1 MVNPKCVMC
10 DTYIREVE
18 LKSSGEPYK
27 TCKNCRGLRNKKYK
41 KKSIIKE
48 DENKADEKDMG
59 YFENKKIVKIT
70 KVLPNDLKK
79 CFKCRRLFANTGSED
94 YLTCLNCRTTGKHLP
109 LENVIIHHQ
118 VTPEKKMPV
127 WTPDTDSDSSG

>member
-1 MVNPKCVMC
+1 
-10 DTYIREVE
+10 
-18 LKSSGEPYK
+18 
-27 TCKNCRGLRNKKYK
+27 
-41 KKSIIKE
+41 
-48 DENKADEKDMG
+48 MG

-109 LENVIIHHQ
+109 LENVIIHRP
-118 VTPEKKMPV
+118 VSPEKKMPI